1 MNQADDLKKEA
12 AKALEDFQA
21 NAPFTADFTAT
32 QALDQIAAMRAH
44 LNMLK
49 AQEAEIRKGLGI
61 FKIDHP
67 MSKDLQALEK
77 VRGSQVFVLYLFSG
91 KERKNGCFT
100 PTHTKAYLGRLVT
113 LYRHQRTRC
122 WLWGSKY
129 GHCPIRVL
137 NQRPFYH
144 WPNPLINCA
153 NRAHP
158 LFSGL
163 VCVRDSQ
170 VFVVPCF

>member
-12 AKALEDFQA
+12 VKALEDFQA

-32 QALDQIAAMRAH
+32 HALDQIAAMRAH

-77 VRGSQVFVLYLFSG
+77 VRGSLVFVL
-91 KERKNGCFT
+91 
-100 PTHTKAYLGRLVT
+100 
-113 LYRHQRTRC
+113 
-122 WLWGSKY
+122 
-129 GHCPIRVL
+129 
-137 NQRPFYH
+137 
-144 WPNPLINCA
+144 
-153 NRAHP
+153 
-158 LFSGL
+158 
-163 VCVRDSQ
+163 
-170 VFVVPCF
+170 PCFQAWCVSGVAKCLCFFVFRLGVCQGLPSVCASRWVCGVGCGVRRELDGDRVGYFSQ